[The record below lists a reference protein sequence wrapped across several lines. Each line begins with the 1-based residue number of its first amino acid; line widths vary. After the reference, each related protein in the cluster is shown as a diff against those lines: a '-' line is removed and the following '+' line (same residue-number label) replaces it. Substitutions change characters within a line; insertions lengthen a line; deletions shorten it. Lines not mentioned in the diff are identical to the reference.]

1 MIWKAS
7 GRVPSYMDCPLLDW
21 LKLLC
26 LCLGDGIMPDG
37 GRVLKDS
44 VQCVQSTELPLQWI
58 GTCNAF
64 FDNRNEWAWLY
75 DQKSLLKCIALL
87 FPIVT
92 STVIH
97 PITCSIILLR
107 LAQASVFLPLSSSK
121 SINNYR
127 HIVYTYIL
135 CIKSWDCC
143 VQIEQSD
150 LKTNPF
156 QCWINTSELSNFNV
170 KCLIKKPL
178 SVLDTM
184 PVLTSDHIKDLI
196 EKVVWLSNPLRNT
209 SR

>member
-1 MIWKAS
+1 
-7 GRVPSYMDCPLLDW
+7 
-21 LKLLC
+21 
-26 LCLGDGIMPDG
+26 
-37 GRVLKDS
+37 
-44 VQCVQSTELPLQWI
+44 
-58 GTCNAF
+58 
-64 FDNRNEWAWLY
+64 
-75 DQKSLLKCIALL
+75 
-87 FPIVT
+87 VT

-107 LAQASVFLPLSSSK
+107 LAQASVSLPLSSSK

-127 HIVYTYIL
+127 HIVYTYML
-135 CIKSWDCC
+135 YIKSWDCC

-170 KCLIKKPL
+170 KRLIKKPL

-209 SR
+209 SRYVTCFFCGNDRWTYRTMMKSESDTSLNQPSIVVSSYRKFSTVSDDIGCT